1 MPEVE
6 VVEVGD
12 ADVKFIG
19 RRLCPRCSFPF
30 KSLAGVTIGGNTYYV
45 AKHVV
50 YIEGQRI
57 PVWYCYLGPNEYI
70 YVTTLHEDLDLTLR
84 GAIEEGRWVEYIER
98 IINSVLEKARKSE
111 DKGKFIDGMI
121 RVREIVM
128 KAFRELV
135 KPPHKDVGQAD

>member
-12 ADVKFIG
+12 SNVKFIG

-30 KSLAGVTIGGNTYYV
+30 KSLAGVTVGGNTYYV

-50 YIEGQRI
+50 YVEGQKI
-57 PVWYCYLGPNEYI
+57 PVWNCYLGPSEYI
-70 YVTTLHEDLDLTLR
+70 YVTPLHEDLDLTLR
-84 GAIEEGRWVEYIER
+84 GAIEEGRWVEYVER
-98 IINSVLEKARKSE
+98 IVNSVLEKARMSK
-111 DKGKFIDGMI
+111 DKNKYIDGML

-128 KAFRELV
+128 KAFRELAE
-135 KPPHKDVGQAD
+135 PPRKEKG

>member
-12 ADVKFIG
+12 QKVKFIG
-19 RRLCPRCSFPF
+19 SRLCPRCSFPF
-30 KSLAGVTIGGNTYYV
+30 KSMNRVTVGGNTYYV
-45 AKHVV
+45 ARHVV
-50 YIEGQRI
+50 YVEGQKI
-57 PVWYCYLGPNEYI
+57 PVWYCYLGPDKYI
-70 YVTTLHEDLDLTLR
+70 YVTALHEDLDLTLR

-98 IINSVLEKARKSE
+98 IVSSVLEKARMSKDKSKYVE
-111 DKGKFIDGMI
+111 GML

-135 KPPHKDVGQAD
+135 KPPHKDKG